1 MSRRQITACKLLL
14 LFLIV
19 FGRKISAQEFNYSV
33 TTDSVAWNEL
43 NAQTLLNATDTAW
56 RSAYRIPLGFN
67 VNFLGRQFD
76 SVTVETNGYVV
87 FDRDRNYAMMI
98 FNQLGDA
105 VDTSGHHSVI
115 GYETQGAAGTRVT
128 KIQYLNCGENGDNS
142 RMQSWQVWI
151 HENGT
156 VEFRIGPGTL
166 RQTKSVITVTDSV
179 TGLDSSYIVLADD
192 SSKQCHAGL
201 INMNMDTEQRA
212 QLLSGSPENPQLIT
226 VTENTAE
233 LPSLL
238 FIPRKGYRYSF
249 TPNSN

>member
-1 MSRRQITACKLLL
+1 MRLERRLYYTFLVLLMLFAKHKLS
-14 LFLIV
+14 
-19 FGRKISAQEFNYSV
+19 GQNFNYSV
-33 TTDSVAWNEL
+33 TSDSVAWNEL

-56 RSAYRIPLGFN
+56 RFAYRIPLGFS

-87 FDRDRNYAMMI
+87 FDHDRNYAMMI

-105 VDTSGHHSVI
+105 VDTIGHHSVI
-115 GYETQGAAGTRVT
+115 GYETQGIPGNRIT
-128 KIQYLNCGENGDNS
+128 KIQYLNCGENGDNT
-142 RMQSWQVWI
+142 RLQSWQVWI

-156 VEFRIGPGTL
+156 VEFRVGPGTL
-166 RQTKSVITVTDSV
+166 RQVSNVVTVTDSV
-179 TGLDSSYIVLADD
+179 SGLDSSYTVLADD
-192 SSKQCHAGL
+192 SSKRCHAGL
-201 INMNMDTEQRA
+201 INMNMDSQQRA

-238 FIPRKGYRYSF
+238 LIPRRGYRYSF